1 MSAVPVLPDKDSIRR
16 DWTQAAAGWRKWHRE
31 FAVQSREATKVLIQ
45 TAAVQPGMQILD
57 LASGSG
63 EPAVSLAQ
71 AGGPAGRVFA
81 TDLVPVMLLGTRE
94 RAAEL
99 NRRNMA
105 FAAAAADALP
115 FRGNSF
121 DRVTCRFGVMFFP
134 DIPRALE
141 EIERVLKPGG
151 RVVFAAWAD
160 ASRNNFFAATTGVL
174 RRFSNAPSQGPD
186 LAHRFAEPGSL
197 SAALGQSKLRE
208 IHEAFCPIAWPWPGP
223 PEQFWDYSVE
233 VRRSFRKLLESLSPE
248 QQREARTESIRE
260 MSRFYDGQQVNF
272 SACIVIATGV
282 RPA

>member
-1 MSAVPVLPDKDSIRR
+1 MPSVPVAPDQDSIRR

-45 TAAVQPGMQILD
+45 AAAVQPGMQILD

-71 AGGPAGRVFA
+71 AVGPAGGVLA
-81 TDLVPVMLLGTRE
+81 TDLVSDMLLGTRAH
-94 RAAEL
+94 AAEL
-99 NRRNMA
+99 GRRNMD
-105 FAAAAADALP
+105 FIAASADALP
-115 FRGNSF
+115 FHAKTF
-121 DRVTCRFGVMFFP
+121 DRVTCRFGVMFFA
-134 DIPRALE
+134 DISKALA
-141 EIERVLKPGG
+141 EIERVLKPRG
-151 RVVFAAWAD
+151 RLAFAAWAD
-160 ASRNNFFAATTGVL
+160 ASRNNFFAATTDVL
-174 RRFSNAPSQGPD
+174 RKFSNSPPQNPD

-197 SAALGQSKLRE
+197 SAALRQSTLQDVAE
-208 IHEAFCPIAWPWPGP
+208 DYHSIAWPWPGP

-248 QQREARTESIRE
+248 QQREARIESIRE
-260 MSRFYDGQQVNF
+260 MSRFYDGRQVNF